1 MIPYL
6 HITIKWS
13 HLVTKIANSLKLSN
27 ALSLYRVA
35 SDFPCFLV
43 NTTINLEIRL
53 LYIILN
59 A

>member
-1 MIPYL
+1 MTPYL

-13 HLVTKIANSLKLSN
+13 HLVTKIANSLKLSSG
-27 ALSLYRVA
+27 LSLCGVA
-35 SDFPCFLV
+35 SDFPCFLA
-43 NTTINLEIRL
+43 NTTINLEMHL